1 MSPASPHDLPELA
14 PERDDFGRY
23 LEDTIVVDWQTQ
35 SVLDKARELCAPFE
49 SETERARVLFEFV
62 RDEIANSLDIE
73 TDVVTCNASVVLREK
88 TGLSYA
94 KSTLLVALLRARG
107 IPAGFCYQRLR
118 ATPPARGHALH
129 GFVAAYL
136 HDPERWILLDPRGDH
151 GAVRT
156 VFSLDSPSL
165 AYLADPDEGE
175 QTYPS
180 IFIKP
185 AKRIVDMLDKV
196 DSLARIRDRL
206 PSEL

>member
-1 MSPASPHDLPELA
+1 MSAAPSHEVPELA

-35 SVLDKARELCAPFE
+35 SVLEKARELCEPFDRE
-49 SETERARVLFEFV
+49 EDRARALFEFV
-62 RDEIANSLDIE
+62 RDEIDHSLDVE
-73 TDVVTCNASVVLREK
+73 TDLVTCNASVVLREK
-88 TGLSYA
+88 TGLCYA
-94 KSTLLVALLRARG
+94 KSHLLVALLRARG

-136 HDPERWILLDPRGDH
+136 HGPARWIALDPRGDND
-151 GAVRT
+151 AVRT
-156 VFSLDSPSL
+156 VFSLDAPSL
-165 AYLADPDEGE
+165 AYLTDPDEGE
-175 QTYPS
+175 CTYPT
-180 IFIKP
+180 IFVRP
-185 AKRIVDMLDKV
+185 ARRVVDMLDKV